1 MFSKSTMK
9 DEDIK
14 SLINAVKKEFQQE
27 ITSLNDRIIGLEQ
40 QNLNLN
46 TFIQHHFK
54 RLDKKIDENHVYILN
69 QWNPFM
75 QSTIEGVKNDL
86 IETMNSN
93 KNDDE
98 LGKKVDTLTV
108 QISSLNKMVVNEGF
122 VDILDTGYDVLI
134 NIKKNIELFDLFDIN
149 IYSKRNNKIN
159 KSMVRIE
166 INKIKLFPY
175 LKKFNLTNMLN
186 LNSNIENINL
196 NKDFKIGCIY
206 ILYNNENNND
216 ILPQMMLISGS
227 KTSFGKE
234 SEEFKSKQ
242 IDKLKLYIE
251 SYGIEVI

>member
-1 MFSKSTMK
+1 
-9 DEDIK
+9 
-14 SLINAVKKEFQQE
+14 
-27 ITSLNDRIIGLEQ
+27 
-40 QNLNLN
+40 
-46 TFIQHHFK
+46 
-54 RLDKKIDENHVYILN
+54 
-69 QWNPFM
+69 
-75 QSTIEGVKNDL
+75 
-86 IETMNSN
+86 
-93 KNDDE
+93 
-98 LGKKVDTLTV
+98 
-108 QISSLNKMVVNEGF
+108 
-122 VDILDTGYDVLI
+122 
-134 NIKKNIELFDLFDIN
+134 
-149 IYSKRNNKIN
+149 
-159 KSMVRIE
+159 MVRIE

>member
-27 ITSLNDRIIGLEQ
+27 IASLNDRIIGLEQ

-46 TFIQHHFK
+46 TFIQHYFE
-54 RLDKKIDENHVYILN
+54 RLDKKIDENHMYILN

-75 QSTIEGVKNDL
+75 TSTIEGVKNDL

-93 KNDDE
+93 KKDDE

-122 VDILDTGYDVLI
+122 VDILDTGHDVLI
-134 NIKKNIELFDLFDIN
+134 NIKKNIEIFDLFDMN
-149 IYSKRNNKIN
+149 IYSKHNNKIN

>member
-1 MFSKSTMK
+1 MFSKSSIK

-14 SLINAVKKEFQQE
+14 ALINAVKKEFQQE
-27 ITSLNDRIIGLEQ
+27 ITTLNERILCLEQ
-40 QNLNLN
+40 RNLNLN
-46 TFIQHHFK
+46 TFIQYHFE
-54 RLDKKIDENHVYILN
+54 RLDRKTDENHMYILN

-93 KNDDE
+93 KKDDK
-98 LGKKVDTLTV
+98 LGKKIDTLTV
-108 QISSLNKMVVNEGF
+108 QVSNLNKMVVDEGF
-122 VDILDTGYDVLI
+122 VDILDTGHDVLI
-134 NIKKNIELFDLFDIN
+134 NIKKNVEIFDLFDMN
-149 IYSKRNNKIN
+149 IYSKHNSKIN

-206 ILYNNENNND
+206 ILYNNDNN
-216 ILPQMMLISGS
+216 ILPKMMLISGS
-227 KTSFGKE
+227 KTSYGKE
-234 SEEFKSKQ
+234 SEECKSKQ